1 MQKERIRLIVLA
13 SLVST
18 ALMLQTQAHAN
29 HVLRATKYYPNHN
42 CGMVTADGSRINI
55 EKVHNFQHKWVA
67 LSQDMFRK
75 GYRLGDLIHVTSKNS
90 LLNGIWTVKDKMG
103 PRARNSIDFLM
114 TRGNSKAFANPCKVT
129 IRKVGGKT
137 RKKKRERKRRN
148 RS

>member
-1 MQKERIRLIVLA
+1 M
-13 SLVST
+13 
-18 ALMLQTQAHAN
+18 
-29 HVLRATKYYPNHN
+29 LRATKYYPNHN

-137 RKKKRERKRRN
+137 TKKKRGRKRRN